1 MRMRA
6 WQQTRAISER
16 RWGEAEVSSPFDL
29 MASADFLVP
38 DRDAAVAMV
47 ERVLGFGKPKPRWSW
62 GDPGQGFR
70 VTFCRPHRTL
80 RQSPTLVEL
89 IEPAPVDP
97 ALPMSEVVWNLA
109 GLAAR
114 QRDRPLKTHGAPI
127 ASSAVDELIERVRR
141 LGLRHWVQPSS
152 DAYPFSR
159 LWMGVTIDD
168 LADYRTGGDGGL
180 MIEVI
185 DTRTVGLP
193 ADVLADASSG
203 AGVVPI
209 DDDAAGTMVRT
220 AARVFLVDDLDRSLE
235 ELAHAFM
242 WEPEVGPEDG
252 EDGARRAVLG
262 FRLPQSARIELLA
275 PADESDA
282 GSFLKQ
288 WGPGIWHVRIA
299 VTDLD
304 AKAADL
310 RARGTRFELVRT
322 GFEHPEVVLRV
333 DPDSTP
339 ACRFEFAALNS

>member
-1 MRMRA
+1 MTA
-6 WQQTRAISER
+6 AVV
-16 RWGEAEVSSPFDL
+16 AVVEVSCRGDGVMTSPFDL

-47 ERVLGFGKPKPRWSW
+47 QRVLGFAEPKPRWSW

-89 IEPAPVDP
+89 IEPAAVDP
-97 ALPMSEVVWNLA
+97 ARPMSEVVWNVA

-114 QRDRPLKTHGAPI
+114 QGDRPLKTHGAPI
-127 ASSAVDELIERVRR
+127 ASSAVDDLIERVRS

-152 DAYPFSR
+152 DVYPFSR
-159 LWMGVTIDD
+159 LWMGITADD
-168 LADYRTGGDGGL
+168 LADYRPGSDGGL
-180 MIEVI
+180 MLEVI

-193 ADVLADASSG
+193 ADVLNEDA
-203 AGVVPI
+203 AGNGNAPI
-209 DDDAAGTMVRT
+209 DDDEAGTMVRT
-220 AARVFLVDDLDRSLE
+220 AARVFLVDDLDRSIE

-242 WEPEVGPEDG
+242 WEPEVGPETGADG
-252 EDGARRAVLG
+252 SLRAVLG

-275 PADESDA
+275 PADDSDA
-282 GSFLKQ
+282 GKFLKQ

-299 VTDLD
+299 VSDID

-310 RARGTRFELVRT
+310 RARGTPFAQVRT
-322 GFEHPEVVLRV
+322 GFEQPDVVLRI
-333 DPDSTP
+333 DPAATP
-339 ACRFEFAALNS
+339 ASRFEFAALSA